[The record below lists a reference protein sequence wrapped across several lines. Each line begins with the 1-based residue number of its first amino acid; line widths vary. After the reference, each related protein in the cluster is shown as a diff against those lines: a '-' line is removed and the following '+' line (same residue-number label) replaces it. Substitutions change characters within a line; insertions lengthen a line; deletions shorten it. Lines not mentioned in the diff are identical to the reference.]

1 MKVINELCLLL
12 ASGFLL
18 YFQNVKADNFDN
30 LISTRDTILKAGAL
44 HFDGDAVTPDI
55 PYQNP
60 KYWNFMDAQRGRT
73 LPDGT
78 VEGLDFQKYTSMIDT
93 LGSTETNYIP
103 RENSV
108 LTFRTPNNFWKYNPN
123 KGYDPNDKDSNIY
136 THVNN
141 LQYSDTVY
149 SFLGNGPGFFIKDH
163 SKPASFIIK
172 KVAFAGGEWID
183 MVYKVTLK
191 GEAFSGKE
199 NYWTTYYHKDNDNA
213 PTFKDVSINIGK
225 NSNDTR
231 NWLNIASNGAYYRG
245 YVGSNESARWNIDV
259 KFVKDRSTADDL
271 DPDETDDAAVDL
283 AGTYQIFNVNV
294 RKIIAFDKDFLNSND
309 NKINKILGITQG
321 QRSSA
326 GSDPTKVKSH
336 LDSNGKYVDFIGI
349 DSDNRGDRISRALLC
364 LFNGGHLNFT
374 NVKAYGDGNM
384 YINTSNN
391 AIVRAEIPFGDID
404 TTTNDLGTVTD
415 STGSII
421 GFKNKYTPKT
431 VQFKVLQQF
440 PPQPYADA
448 NSVMYAP
455 TNLDVKNIQVP
466 NYVTLD
472 KNNIELSSL
481 VNDISIGSIPLI
493 QNLEFAQ
500 GKYNYSLD
508 TSDSISSDL
517 SGYHGME
524 NNFISTDLNFN
535 IDWDKLNDQNE
546 AVWKDK
552 VVKKN
557 GINYVK
563 VQAQFPELDVYKQ
576 GTDGNKINETKTTTK
591 SDQGGLKESYTSYV
605 RVPKN
610 SYNLNYFTTTNA
622 SIPVQKNQ
630 KIEREIGSE
639 YDISKEVS
647 NYLTDNNGKDYKFDH
662 AQIGDKTI
670 SDFASLEKQLKSL
683 RFTYNNGKPK
693 NINLYYNNTVGR
705 ATFHY
710 WESDKNQKVD
720 PSNYYSSDSKVTP
733 PKELYALITSF
744 GSNYTVGDVDTQINE
759 ELPAE
764 MPVVSKNKDDL
775 TSDKLYHQGAPA
787 PKIEGKHYLG
797 YYQYVV
803 GKGTKFYPYNSQ
815 TEDNG
820 IVKTGYVQGQNQ
832 IIVFVYSTDNKQVL
846 SVSPKIDFGKGTIA
860 KLGRYNQDGFSL
872 ILADSFNYADKT
884 LQWPMRQWQLSVS
897 ANNLKKNEDGEPAP
911 KGTYISFSKT
921 PKMSYSFKVN
931 GDETTPNNN
940 KTVDDAIKS
949 TWSES
954 KPESKKEVLLED
966 NSTPLQL
973 LNVSNLKDFS
983 APSPGSPVSK
993 TEKLELNWD
1002 SGQLY
1007 MRAPFGI
1014 TAGDYTTQLTWTMT
1028 NSLD

>member
-1 MKVINELCLLL
+1 MKLINELCLLL

-44 HFDGDAVTPDI
+44 HFDGENSVSEYNNWYFVD
-55 PYQNP
+55 
-60 KYWNFMDAQRGRT
+60 GR
-73 LPDGT
+73 PGSSSVSNNESKDW
-78 VEGLDFQKYTSMIDT
+78 QKLYTSMLYT
-93 LGSTETNYIP
+93 LGDTNENYIP
-103 RENSV
+103 RKNSV
-108 LTFRTPNNFWKYNPN
+108 LTFMTPNNFWMYDPN
-123 KGYDPNDKDSNIY
+123 KGYDPNDKDTNIY
-136 THVNN
+136 THINN
-141 LQYSDTVY
+141 LQYSTKTY
-149 SFLGNGPGFFIKDH
+149 SYTNNPNNGFFIKDH
-163 SKPASFIIK
+163 SKPASLIIK
-172 KVAFAGGEWID
+172 KVAFANGEWID
-183 MVYKVTLK
+183 MVYKVTLE
-191 GEAFSGKE
+191 GENGGRK
-199 NYWTTYYHKDNDNA
+199 YWTTYYHKDGDDNF
-213 PTFKDVSINIGK
+213 THNRDVCINIG
-225 NSNDTR
+225 NRADDTK
-231 NWLNIASNGAYYRG
+231 NWLSVTSDGAYRANYF
-245 YVGSNESARWNIDV
+245 GSNTEAARWILDI
-259 KFVKDRSTADDL
+259 KFVKDRSTFDDP
-271 DPDETDDAAVDL
+271 DPDETDDAPVNL
-283 AGTYQIFNVNV
+283 SGTYQIFNANL
-294 RKIIAFDKDFLNSND
+294 RKIIAFDKGDLEANV
-309 NKINKILGITQG
+309 NKIWAVSQNKDENDSTGIV
-321 QRSSA
+321 
-326 GSDPTKVKSH
+326 TKMKGH
-336 LDSNGKYVDFIGI
+336 EDSNTKYIDFIG
-349 DSDNRGDRISRALLC
+349 STASNGGDDKSLALIY
-364 LFNGGHLNFT
+364 LFNNGRAKFT
-374 NVKAYGDGNM
+374 NVKSYYDAYNM

-404 TTTNDLGTVTD
+404 TTTNDLGTVRD

-421 GFKNKYTPKT
+421 TPIDSTSKYSPTT

-440 PPQPYADA
+440 PPQPYINA
-448 NSVMYAP
+448 NSPMYAP
-455 TNLDVKNIQVP
+455 TNLDIKNIKVP

-472 KNNIELSSL
+472 KNSIEFRSL
-481 VNDISIGSIPLI
+481 MNDSTITIPLS
-493 QNLEFAQ
+493 QNLEFTQ
-500 GKYNYSLD
+500 GKYNYYLD
-508 TSDSISSDL
+508 TSDAISSDPN
-517 SGYHGME
+517 GYHGIE
-524 NNFISTDLNFN
+524 NNFFSTDLNFN

-546 AVWKDK
+546 AIWKDK

-557 GINYVK
+557 GIDYVK
-563 VQAQFPELDVYKQ
+563 VQAQFPELDVYKK
-576 GTDGNKINETKTTTK
+576 GTDSNNPINETKTTTDAK
-591 SDQGGLKESYTSYV
+591 QGGLKESYTSYV

-610 SYNLNYFTTTNA
+610 SYNLNYFTTMNA

-764 MPVVSKNKDDL
+764 IPVVSKNKDDL

-815 TEDNG
+815 TEENSM
-820 IVKTGYVQGQNQ
+820 VKTEYVQGQNQ
-832 IIVFVYSTDNKQVL
+832 IIVFVYSTDNNRVL
-846 SVSPKIDFGKGTIA
+846 KVSPKIDFGKGTIA

-921 PKMSYSFKVN
+921 PKTSYSFTVN
-931 GDETTPNNN
+931 GNETNPNN
-940 KTVDDAIKS
+940 KVTVDDAIKS
-949 TWSES
+949 TW
-954 KPESKKEVLLED
+954 PESKKKVLLAADD
-966 NSTPLQL
+966 NGAPLQL